1 MSRWLIKADINK
13 SNEIDNNSNKS
24 LEDNQVMEAL
34 PTGELG
40 NGTFEGNENKWKEEQ
55 EKNKVQI
62 NAK

>member
-1 MSRWLIKADINK
+1 MSRWLIFSEVNK
-13 SNEIDNNSNKS
+13 SNEIDNSSNKN

-40 NGTFEGNENKWKEEQ
+40 NGTFEGNENLWKEEQ
-55 EKNKVQI
+55 EKN

>member
-1 MSRWLIKADINK
+1 MSRWLIFSEVNK
-13 SNEIDNNSNKS
+13 SNEIDNSSNKS

-40 NGTFEGNENKWKEEQ
+40 NGTFEGNENLWKEEQ
-55 EKNKVQI
+55 EKN

>member
-1 MSRWLIKADINK
+1 MSRWLITSEINK

-40 NGTFEGNENKWKEEQ
+40 NGTFEGNENKWKEE
-55 EKNKVQI
+55 
-62 NAK
+62 